1 MYNFSMETTLKR
13 QARGAVGKP
22 DVVSYLTGETGD
34 GKVTANLNLGDLDA
48 DGRLILELREVSE
61 SLLTC
66 FVCSPPPHHSWIR
79 YSRIDVRR
87 PQ

>member
-48 DGRLILELREVSE
+48 DGRLIFE
-61 SLLTC
+61 
-66 FVCSPPPHHSWIR
+66 
-79 YSRIDVRR
+79 
-87 PQ
+87 